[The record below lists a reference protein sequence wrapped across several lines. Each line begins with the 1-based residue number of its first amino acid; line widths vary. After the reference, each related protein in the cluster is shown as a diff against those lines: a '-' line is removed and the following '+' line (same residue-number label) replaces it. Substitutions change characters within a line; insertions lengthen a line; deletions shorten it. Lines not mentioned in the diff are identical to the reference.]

1 VDIPLQGSDISFVPF
16 VLCRV
21 QGNDKMGEP
30 RFYTVAEIPRQ
41 K

>member
-21 QGNDKMGEP
+21 RGNDKMGEP

-41 K
+41 